1 MQTTVRSIVLLL
13 LVVLAISL
21 SFSLSRKAGESLLS
35 QKLANH
41 VETVIEQK
49 ELIIKDV
56 FADIRRAGS
65 EGFKSGPWVVD
76 KRLTDNDI
84 VLFVFRGDSLM
95 FWSHNSLPF
104 APILPVTFNYGLHRI
119 GNGWYIAYKDKFAG
133 LDCLALMLIKR
144 EYAYENRFLRNSWQ
158 KHFDLPPGIEFSV
171 SANGFLVR
179 GTDGGG
185 LFYIFEKKNRS
196 FREAGA
202 LDYWSMGCFFMAIFL
217 FLVLYRYIAK
227 SDHVPYGLKAPLSIL
242 MPMIL
247 LAAFALSVR
256 YRQPWSMYRTALFNP
271 SYYALNDYLSSVGS
285 VLFLS
290 FVVFFFV
297 YVLDKLLIPVMGRL
311 SGRLFRMGFS
321 GIALVLYFVFLL
333 LLMRSFVVNSV
344 ISFQA
349 YNLFEKNAF
358 VFIFLAVLLLNYIG
372 LTILFKNYT
381 LHTQNIS
388 SRFIGDVWVITLTLL
403 AYAVLNYNEVNFP
416 VFSWVFFIV
425 LYALFRYYRMEDLDE
440 LRFARLLAL
449 VFVFSLLTTYFTNH
463 YVRKKES
470 DRRMVLAVN
479 LSEEH
484 DPVAEMLLP
493 DIDYQMRN
501 DTVLKEIFNQ
511 PHDYYK
517 VYNYIKRRY
526 FSGYWNKYDL
536 QLTLCQPDDS
546 VYVKPPEAK
555 WYACYPFFKSL
566 VEDFGLGMPDSRF
579 YYLNTGTGRIGYFG
593 RFVYRSNILR
603 SEVTMFVELDS
614 RLNTEELGYPELL
627 IEEKRSPNANLE
639 GYGYAR
645 YHYDDLISRTGDFA
659 YPTHLAGFGTIP
671 AGEFARL
678 KYDGY
683 EHLFYRFSANGMI
696 VISLPIQSFYSLV
709 INFSYVFIFFFSV
722 VSLLMLAL
730 SVPRLSQGHFSHIT
744 SKIHISY
751 SALVIVSL
759 LSLTSVT
766 IYLVIKQFREKS
778 YELLREKMQ
787 SVYIEIDHKLAYQS
801 NLDNWN
807 GPGYD
812 NLDQLLVKFSNVF
825 YSDINLFGPDGRLLA
840 TSRSEIF
847 EKQLLGRRM
856 DYRAF
861 YNLSA
866 LFKTEFMQEE
876 RIGNL
881 RYLSAYLP
889 YYNVEGKLLAYLNL
903 PYFTRQDDLRK
914 DLINVTIGIINI
926 FVLFILLAIIT
937 SITLSNQ
944 ITKPLALIQQKLRT
958 MRLEGASNHILY
970 EANDEI
976 GRLVKEYNKKVDELA
991 RSARMLAQNER
1002 EMAWREM
1009 ARQVAHE
1016 IKNPL
1021 TPMRLS
1027 IQHML
1032 RMLQEGSPDVKPQV
1046 EKISRVLLDQID
1058 NLSSIASAFSG
1069 FASLPAGKDE
1079 PVDLVDCLRKLV
1091 TLFES
1096 HERVQVRFN
1105 SGVLSQAMV
1114 LADSEQL
1121 SRAMLN
1127 ILTNAVQSIPPDRE
1141 GLVSV
1146 KVSRTADWYTVE
1158 IRDNGTGIPAD
1169 MHEKMF
1175 RPNFT
1180 TKSSGAGLGLAITR
1194 NIIRQYHGDI
1204 RFTTRQGE
1212 GTSFFVELPVL
1223 SLP

>member
-1 MQTTVRSIVLLL
+1 MQTTVRSIVLMLF
-13 LVVLAISL
+13 VVLALSF

-41 VETVIEQK
+41 VESVIVQK
-49 ELIIKDV
+49 EQIIRQV
-56 FADIRRAGS
+56 FADIRTSGKD
-65 EGFKSGPWVVD
+65 GFRSDPWVAD
-76 KRLTDNDI
+76 KRLIDNDI
-84 VLFVFRGDSLM
+84 ALFVFRGDSLM

-104 APILPVTFNYGLHRI
+104 APIQPVTFNYGLHRI

-133 LDCLALMLIKR
+133 IDCLALMLIKR

-158 KHFDLPPGIEFSV
+158 KHFKLPPGIEFSV

-179 GTDGGG
+179 GADGGG

-202 LDYWSMGCFFMAIFL
+202 LDYWSMGCFFLAIFL
-217 FLVLYRYIAK
+217 FLILYRYLAK
-227 SDHVPYGLKAPLSIL
+227 SDQVPFWLKTPVSIL
-242 MPMIL
+242 MPLLL
-247 LAAFALSVR
+247 LAAFTLSVR
-256 YRQPWSMYRTALFNP
+256 YRLPWSVYRTALFNP
-271 SYYALNDYLSSVGS
+271 AYYALNDYLSSVGS
-285 VLFLS
+285 VLLLS
-290 FVVFFFV
+290 FAVFFFV
-297 YVLDKLLIPVMGRL
+297 YVIDKLLVPVSGRL
-311 SGRLFRMGFS
+311 SEGLYRMGFS
-321 GIALVLYFVFLL
+321 GIVLVLYFVFLL

-372 LTILFKNYT
+372 LTILFKNF
-381 LHTQNIS
+381 
-388 SRFIGDVWVITLTLL
+388 SRLVHYIPGRLTGDAFMLGLIIVAFLI
-403 AYAVLNYNEVNFP
+403 LNYKAVDFP
-416 VFSWVFFIV
+416 PFTWVFFV
-425 LYALFRYYRMEDLDE
+425 ALYGLFRFFRMDDLAE

-463 YVRKKES
+463 YVRQKES
-470 DRRMVLAVN
+470 DRRMVLAGN

-501 DTVLKEIFNQ
+501 DSQLQELFNQ
-511 PHDYYK
+511 PHDYFK
-517 VYNYIKRRY
+517 VYNYVKRRY

-536 QLTLCQPDDS
+536 QLTLCQPKDS

-614 RLNTEELGYPELL
+614 RLNSEELGYPELL

-645 YHYDDLISRTGDFA
+645 YHYDELISRTGDFA
-659 YPTHLAGFGTIP
+659 YPTHLAGFGTVP
-671 AGEFARL
+671 GGEFARL
-678 KYDGY
+678 NYEGYD
-683 EHLFYRFSANGMI
+683 HLFYRFSPNGII
-696 VISLPIQSFYSLV
+696 VLSLPEQSFYSLI
-709 INFSYVFIFFFSV
+709 INFSYIFIFFFSV

-730 SVPRLSQGHFSHIT
+730 SLPRLSQGLFSHIT

-759 LSLTSVT
+759 LLLTSVT

-787 SVYIEIDHKLAYQS
+787 SVYIEIDHKLAYQTD
-801 NLDNWN
+801 LENWN

-825 YSDINLFGPDGRLLA
+825 YSDINLFSPDGKLLA

-861 YNLSA
+861 FNLSA
-866 LFKTEFMQEE
+866 RYKTEFMQEE

-881 RYLSAYLP
+881 KYLSAYLP

-958 MRLEGASNHILY
+958 MRLEGTSNHIHY
-970 EANDEI
+970 DANNEI

-991 RSARMLAQNER
+991 NSARMLAQNER
-1002 EMAWREM
+1002 EIAWREM

-1032 RMLQEGSPDVKPQV
+1032 RMLQEGSPEVKLQV

-1058 NLSSIASAFSG
+1058 NLSNIASAFSG

-1079 PVDLVDCLRKLV
+1079 PVDLMECLRKLV

-1096 HERVQVRFN
+1096 HD
-1105 SGVLSQAMV
+1105 GVKVKFSAGILRQAMV

-1127 ILTNAVQSIPPDRE
+1127 ILTNAVQSIPAGRE
-1141 GLVSV
+1141 GMVTV
-1146 KVSRTADWYTVE
+1146 KVSRSNDRFTVE
-1158 IRDNGTGIPAD
+1158 IRDNGSGIPEA

-1180 TKSSGAGLGLAITR
+1180 TKSSGTGLGLAITR
-1194 NIIRQYHGDI
+1194 NIIRQYHGEV
-1204 RFTTRQGE
+1204 RFSTRQGE
-1212 GTSFFVELPVL
+1212 GTSFFVDLPALNL
-1223 SLP
+1223 S